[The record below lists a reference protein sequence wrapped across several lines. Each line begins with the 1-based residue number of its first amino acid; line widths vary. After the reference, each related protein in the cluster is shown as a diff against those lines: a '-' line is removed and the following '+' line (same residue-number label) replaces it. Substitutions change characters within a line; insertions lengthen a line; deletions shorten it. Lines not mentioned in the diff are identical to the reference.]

1 MYLEDTLPAVKI
13 MSKNRPNSGN
23 NTSNVPR
30 RKKGSSSADEQT
42 ALVKQLC
49 KTYTHSVSKLVYA
62 FAALQ
67 EQTADDS
74 HDTVSAA
81 LAKSSRAD
89 AIEAISTALAGGV
102 AKVIRCE
109 DLSLR
114 TGVLRDLPALR
125 AARAVGGRRLR
136 RADLVR
142 AGVAAAEAEAEEGGR
157 DPPAADAAAKAA
169 AAVVAPAPAAVG
181 VAAAAAG
188 FARAAARPASAV
200 AISSAAAD
208 GDDASSRPASAL
220 PKVSAFHQRQMM
232 WQSKKLIK
240 IAEKK
245 VDKEN
250 KEREVTLPPMR
261 KKMLGQYAHV
271 ESVLKRERVKAEDT
285 RVNAAERRADEEA
298 EARMA
303 AERVAK
309 EAVKEKQRIQEVC
322 DLAETLRMTAE
333 ARVGGALAH
342 ARGRSKCAP
351 RNSAR
356 NSAQL
361 RNSVSRHHLL
371 RYENVLGKTRLAQLH
386 SEELEIR
393 DAFGDQ
399 KLEKWPM
406 MPTKKVLRVTA
417 SEVFDGRVSQ
427 EFRVKDTDESSKGV
441 SLLMGRSATTQT
453 SEVQCI
459 LFDHNLSDLEAARWW
474 DANRHRFEKAQRAF
488 VRSQTSQGLQVSP
501 RNPFP
506 AAANRQPLAA
516 K

>member
-1 MYLEDTLPAVKI
+1 MVYLEDTLPAVKI
-13 MSKNRPNSGN
+13 MSKNRPSSGN
-23 NTSNVPR
+23 TTSNVPR

-114 TGVLRDLPALR
+114 TGVLRDLR
-125 AARAVGGRRLR
+125 ARFVPPEPS
-136 RADLVR
+136 
-142 AGVAAAEAEAEEGGR
+142 AGVDCGVQTWSERASPRPKRKPKKVAE

-200 AISSAAAD
+200 AMSTAAAD

-271 ESVLKRERVKAEDT
+271 ESVLKRERVKEEDT

-333 ARVGGALAH
+333 RARVGGALAH
-342 ARGRSKCAP
+342 ARGRGAP
-351 RNSAR
+351 RSSGAQFGALFGRAIVRTSLTPTAR
-356 NSAQL
+356 PPQVRERARGEDAPGAAPLGGARDPRRL
-361 RNSVSRHHLL
+361 RRPKAREVADDADEEGAARHRLRGLRRPRLAGVSREGH
-371 RYENVLGKTRLAQLH
+371 RRVL
-386 SEELEIR
+386 E
-393 DAFGDQ
+393 
-399 KLEKWPM
+399 
-406 MPTKKVLRVTA
+406 
-417 SEVFDGRVSQ
+417 GRVAADGGGRRRRRRRRCSA
-427 EFRVKDTDESSKGV
+427 SS
-441 SLLMGRSATTQT
+441 STTT
-453 SEVQCI
+453 
-459 LFDHNLSDLEAARWW
+459 
-474 DANRHRFEKAQRAF
+474 
-488 VRSQTSQGLQVSP
+488 
-501 RNPFP
+501 
-506 AAANRQPLAA
+506 
-516 K
+516 

>member
-1 MYLEDTLPAVKI
+1 MVYLEDTLPAVKI
-13 MSKNRPNSGN
+13 LSKNRPNSGN
-23 NTSNVPR
+23 TSR

-114 TGVLRDLPALR
+114 TGVLRDLR
-125 AARAVGGRRLR
+125 ARFVPPEPS
-136 RADLVR
+136 
-142 AGVAAAEAEAEEGGR
+142 AGVDCGVQTWSERASPR
-157 DPPAADAAAKAA
+157 PKRKPKKVVDDPPAADAAAKAA

-271 ESVLKRERVKAEDT
+271 ESVLKRERVKEEDT

-333 ARVGGALAH
+333 ARASEARSRMLA
-342 ARGRSKCAP
+342 AESK
-351 RNSAR
+351 
-356 NSAQL
+356 
-361 RNSVSRHHLL
+361 
-371 RYENVLGKTRLAQLH
+371 YENVLEEKTRLAQLH

>member
-1 MYLEDTLPAVKI
+1 MVYLEDTLPAVKI
-13 MSKNRPNSGN
+13 LSKNRPSSGN
-23 NTSNVPR
+23 TSTNVPR

-114 TGVLRDLPALR
+114 TGVLRDLR
-125 AARAVGGRRLR
+125 ARFVPPEPS
-136 RADLVR
+136 
-142 AGVAAAEAEAEEGGR
+142 AGVDCGVQTWSERASPRPKRKPKKVAE

-271 ESVLKRERVKAEDT
+271 ESVLKRERVKEEDT

-309 EAVKEKQRIQEVC
+309 EAVKEKQRIQEMC

-333 ARVGGALAH
+333 ARASEARSRMLA
-342 ARGRSKCAP
+342 AESKCAA

-356 NSAQL
+356 NSAQFSAHFSDAHGTPSSGT
-361 RNSVSRHHLL
+361 RTCSR
-371 RYENVLGKTRLAQLH
+371 RRRVWRSSTR
-386 SEELEIR
+386 R
-393 DAFGDQ
+393 
-399 KLEKWPM
+399 
-406 MPTKKVLRVTA
+406 
-417 SEVFDGRVSQ
+417 
-427 EFRVKDTDESSKGV
+427 SS
-441 SLLMGRSATTQT
+441 RSATPSAT
-453 SEVQCI
+453 
-459 LFDHNLSDLEAARWW
+459 
-474 DANRHRFEKAQRAF
+474 
-488 VRSQTSQGLQVSP
+488 RSSRSG
-501 RNPFP
+501 R
-506 AAANRQPLAA
+506 
-516 K
+516 